1 MTEWPERPIFNWLSK
16 KKEREYGNLLASIKS
31 KIRSAQ
37 IKASISVNKAM
48 LALYWDIGEMIIKKQ
63 AEAKWGD
70 FLIEKL
76 AIDLRGEFPDMKGFS
91 RSNLFYIRQWVRF
104 YSGLGSSV
112 PQSVAQIQ
120 KVQQLVGQI
129 PWGHNVLVVS
139 KAKSLKEAEFYL
151 KETITHNWSR
161 SVLAIHIESDDFRR
175 KGKLAS
181 NFHLTLPKPQSDL
194 ARETLKDPYNFDFL
208 CLNDDALE
216 REIEDALTTHIT
228 RFLLELGAG
237 FAFVGR
243 QFNLQADGKD
253 FFIDLLFYHIKLRCY
268 VAIELKAGEFKPDF
282 AGQINFYLTALD
294 ETVKAETDN
303 PSIGLI
309 LCKTRSKVIAEWSLR
324 KMNAPIG
331 ISEFKLT
338 TAIPNQFKPSLPSIE
353 EIETELSKPI
363 KKPAHSKRKNKK

>member
-1 MTEWPERPIFNWLSK
+1 MAFKNIDLA
-16 KKEREYGNLLASIKS
+16 EYGKLLASIKS

-37 IKASISVNKAM
+37 IKASISVNKAV
-48 LALYWDIGEMIIKKQ
+48 LSLYWDIGEMIIKKQ
-63 AEAKWGD
+63 TEAKWGD

-76 AIDLRGEFPDMKGFS
+76 AIDLRGEFPNMKGFS

-104 YSGLGSSV
+104 YSGIGLK
-112 PQSVAQIQ
+112 AQQPIALIK

-139 KAKSLKEAEFYL
+139 KVKSLEEAEFYL
-151 KETITHNWSR
+151 KGTISHNWSR

-175 KGKLAS
+175 RGKLPS

-208 CLNDDALE
+208 CLSDDALE
-216 REIEDALTTHIT
+216 KEIEDALTAHIT

-243 QFNLQADGKD
+243 QYNLQADGKD

-268 VAIELKAGEFKPDF
+268 IAIELKAGEFKPEF

-294 ETVKAETDN
+294 ELVKSPTDN

-309 LCKTRSKVIAEWSLR
+309 LCKTRSKIIAEWSLR

-331 ISEFKLT
+331 VSEFKLT
-338 TAIPNQFKPSLPSIE
+338 TAIPKELKTNLPSIK
-353 EIETELSKPI
+353 EIETELSRPI
-363 KKPAHSKRKNKK
+363 KKFKNQWNFKNK

>member
-1 MTEWPERPIFNWLSK
+1 MTLKNIDFA
-16 KKEREYGNLLASIKS
+16 EYGKLLASIKS

-104 YSGLGSSV
+104 YSGLGSKV
-112 PQSVAQIQ
+112 PQSAAQIK

-139 KAKSLKEAEFYL
+139 KAKSLEEAEFYL

-161 SVLAIHIESDDFRR
+161 SVLAIHIESNDFRR
-175 KGKLAS
+175 QGKLAS

-243 QFNLQADGKD
+243 QYNLQADGKA

-268 VAIELKAGEFKPDF
+268 IAIELKAGEFKPDF

-294 ETVKAETDN
+294 ETVKAKSDN

-338 TAIPNQFKPSLPSIE
+338 TAIPNEFKPSLPSIE
-353 EIETELSKPI
+353 EIENELSKPI
-363 KKPAHSKRKNKK
+363 KESPQSKAKKIKT

>member
-1 MTEWPERPIFNWLSK
+1 
-16 KKEREYGNLLASIKS
+16 
-31 KIRSAQ
+31 
-37 IKASISVNKAM
+37 
-48 LALYWDIGEMIIKKQ
+48 
-63 AEAKWGD
+63 
-70 FLIEKL
+70 
-76 AIDLRGEFPDMKGFS
+76 MKGFS

-104 YSGLGSSV
+104 YSGLGLKV
-112 PQSVAQIQ
+112 PQSVAQIK

-139 KAKSLKEAEFYL
+139 RAKSLEEAEFYL

-194 ARETLKDPYNFDFL
+194 AHETLKDPYNFDFL

-243 QFNLQADGKD
+243 QYNLQADGKD
-253 FFIDLLFYHIKLRCY
+253 FFIDLLFYHLKLQCY

-294 ETVKAETDN
+294 ETVKAKTDN
-303 PSIGLI
+303 PSIGLV
-309 LCKTRSKVIAEWSLR
+309 LCKTRSKIIAEWSLR

-331 ISEFKLT
+331 VSEFRLT
-338 TAIPNQFKPSLPSIE
+338 TAIPKEFKASLPSIE
-353 EIETELSKPI
+353 EIETELSKPMD
-363 KKPAHSKRKNKK
+363 KTVQPKAKYRK